1 MHQYLKAIGFNNLK
15 TKKDIKELLNQ
26 VETTFT
32 HQTIV
37 SYQNWADY
45 CEFQKEYG
53 QNVGITLCGELDEFE
68 NFDAD
73 YYFPYFEGSGVTTY
87 ADVIVEKRIEK
98 EEYVGICEDPK
109 VGISLIFHL
118 QNGIE
123 YMRERQLG
131 FATELAVSV
140 TFSGLALSGKILF
153 PVKKS
158 EDQVKNE
165 KEASDNRK
173 VLLNAARSGDQ
184 TAIETLTL
192 DDIDTYS
199 KVSRRLIHED
209 IFTIVDTYFM
219 PYGVECDLYSI
230 MGEIL
235 AVRKRENTL
244 TKEPLYQ
251 MKLDVNELQFDVCVP
266 AKEVMGEPEI
276 GRRFK
281 GTIWL
286 QGYINF

>member
-1 MHQYLKAIGFNNLK
+1 MRLPHQYRL
-15 TKKDIKELLNQ
+15 
-26 VETTFT
+26 
-32 HQTIV
+32 
-37 SYQNWADY
+37 
-45 CEFQKEYG
+45 FQ
-53 QNVGITLCGELDEFE
+53 L
-68 NFDAD
+68 
-73 YYFPYFEGSGVTTY
+73 
-87 ADVIVEKRIEK
+87 
-98 EEYVGICEDPK
+98 
-109 VGISLIFHL
+109 
-118 QNGIE
+118 
-123 YMRERQLG
+123 
-131 FATELAVSV
+131 
-140 TFSGLALSGKILF
+140 
-153 PVKKS
+153 
-158 EDQVKNE
+158 KNE

-173 VLLNAARSGDQ
+173 LLLNAARSGDQ

>member
-118 QNGIE
+118 QHGIE

-131 FATELAVSV
+131 IATELAVSV

>member
-1 MHQYLKAIGFNNLK
+1 M
-15 TKKDIKELLNQ
+15 
-26 VETTFT
+26 
-32 HQTIV
+32 
-37 SYQNWADY
+37 
-45 CEFQKEYG
+45 
-53 QNVGITLCGELDEFE
+53 
-68 NFDAD
+68 
-73 YYFPYFEGSGVTTY
+73 
-87 ADVIVEKRIEK
+87 
-98 EEYVGICEDPK
+98 GICEDPK

-131 FATELAVSV
+131 IATELAVSV

>member
-1 MHQYLKAIGFNNLK
+1 MHQYLKAIGFNNLQ
-15 TKKDIKELLNQ
+15 TKKELKELLDQ
-26 VETTFT
+26 VENTFT

-45 CEFQKEYG
+45 CEFQKDYG
-53 QNVGITLCGELDEFE
+53 QNVGLTLCGELDEFE

-73 YYFPYFEGSGVTTY
+73 YYFPYFEGRGVTTY

-131 FATELAVSV
+131 FATELSTSV
-140 TFSGLALSGKILF
+140 TFSGLALSVKILF

-158 EDQVKNE
+158 ENQVKNE

-173 VLLNAARSGDQ
+173 LLLNAARSGDQ

-199 KVSRRLIHED
+199 KVSRRLINED

-266 AKEVMGEPEI
+266 AKEVMGEPEM